1 MNLTEIKSHIDS
13 LSEDEMRSLNNYIV
27 DTLRAAQKHRSDLVK
42 RDLSVGMRVHI
53 NHPKTGAAVYIIEKI
68 SRSKATL
75 TKEGMSPVTP
85 FGQRVYTTAP
95 LSLLQI
101 I

>member
-1 MNLTEIKSHIDS
+1 MNLTELKSQING
-13 LSEDEMRSLNNYIV
+13 LSEDDMRNLNNYIV
-27 DTLRAAQKHRSDLVK
+27 DTLRAAQRHRSELAK
-42 RDLSVGMRVHI
+42 RDLSVGMRVRI
-53 NHPKTGAAVYIIEKI
+53 NHEKTGDTVYVIEKI
-68 SRSKATL
+68 SRSKATML
-75 TKEGMSPVTP
+75 KEGSTQLTP

>member
-1 MNLTEIKSHIDS
+1 MNLTELKSQING

-27 DTLRAAQKHRSDLVK
+27 DTLRAAQRHRSELAK
-42 RDLSVGMRVHI
+42 RDLSVGMRVRI
-53 NHPKTGAAVYIIEKI
+53 NHEKAGNSIFIIEKI
-68 SRSKATL
+68 SRSKATMS
-75 TKEGMSPVTP
+75 KEGSQPLTP

-95 LSLLQI
+95 LSLLEI